1 MNAKESTAP
10 PRTPAQ
16 VRAEIERARQQIE
29 SSVVGLREQMAMRT
43 DWREWVRRR
52 PGLFLAGAFVLG
64 VALGSR
70 R

>member
-1 MNAKESTAP
+1 MNAKEAANP
-10 PRTPAQ
+10 NRTPAQ

-64 VALGSR
+64 FALGSR